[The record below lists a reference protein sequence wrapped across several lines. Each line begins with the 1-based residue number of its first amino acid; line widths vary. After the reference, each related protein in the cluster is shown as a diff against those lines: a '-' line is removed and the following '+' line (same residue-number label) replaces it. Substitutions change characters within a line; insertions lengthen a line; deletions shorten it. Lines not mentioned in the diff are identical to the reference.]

1 MFLLLQCGQTIPPF
15 SYSEIVRIFE
25 NAFLQARQKKLYW
38 GIAPSPSRTLI
49 AEMLDAR
56 PAGVNQDLW
65 FAKTLGDFEI
75 NDIAALL
82 LLFRHQSRPS
92 AYPALQYHKASDK
105 LMDRAAVARSIS
117 IWIRSE
123 VRHL

>member
-1 MFLLLQCGQTIPPF
+1 
-15 SYSEIVRIFE
+15 
-25 NAFLQARQKKLYW
+25 
-38 GIAPSPSRTLI
+38 
-49 AEMLDAR
+49 MLDAR